1 MNNAIT
7 WFEIPVRDLDRA
19 VAFYEAVLGVTLKR
33 EIFGGKPLAIFP
45 FAEQQGG
52 VGGALIT
59 DPRRAPSGDGVL
71 VYLNAGDRLDQA
83 LASTPGARGEVVLP
97 KTSIG
102 EHGTIAVVRDTEGN
116 LIGLHALPAASVT
129 KPSVSAA

>member
-33 EIFGGKPLAIFP
+33 EIFGGKPMAIFP
-45 FAEQQGG
+45 FAEQQG

-59 DPRRAPSGDGVL
+59 DPRRVPSGDGAL

-97 KTSIG
+97 RTSIG
-102 EHGTIAVVRDTEGN
+102 EHGAIAVVRDTEGN
-116 LIGLHALPAASVT
+116 LVGLHALPAASAT
-129 KPSVSAA
+129 KPSASAA